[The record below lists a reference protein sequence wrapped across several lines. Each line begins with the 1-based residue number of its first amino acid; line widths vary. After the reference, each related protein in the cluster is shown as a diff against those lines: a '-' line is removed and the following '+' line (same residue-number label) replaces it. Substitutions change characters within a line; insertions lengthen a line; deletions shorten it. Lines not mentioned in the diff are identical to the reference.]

1 MSYPIPR
8 PEPSRSLGASGG
20 PGPVSPV
27 PEARGLGEVTQGGL
41 GDDAPQHNRRLSSG
55 ARETMPRTAP
65 AGAWRDPHEDECVR
79 WAQGHSPRFLE
90 AEPAL
95 TLRRLLEPREARSQ
109 EGTSGWGSPRW
120 GQGRGVP
127 ATWQVDLWK
136 SQAGAAEAEA
146 GRGGCKAAAQELQG
160 ALEAAEA
167 RAGRLQRGQA
177 EVRRRAEEAQEAV
190 LRSLRRVRELE
201 ALARRVPGLQR
212 GVRRLEAELSCSAT
226 GNSNVLSLEDR
237 LFGPKPQWANLEA
250 HNPKP
255 VMSEGPKL
263 PRSSRASPE
272 LENESGEPEDHGTRD
287 PDASPKGTWQSD
299 SSLES
304 RAPEEV
310 DEQLFCS
317 VEGQATS
324 EEEDEEEEEWQ
335 EEQRPS
341 GCGSQCHDQMVKT
354 PRTYSSHCGNANHTC
369 TLREL
374 EAHITRLGEQRQAQG
389 CSRKAL
395 GTPGEEAEL
404 QQKVVESEHLRLE
417 LQMVETERVQLSLLE
432 EKVVDVL
439 QLLQRLRDLNISKR
453 ALGKILL
460 CTLDTCRDPTQEARS
475 GPLAILDTLYQA
487 LASCELLQR
496 QPSAAEGPALTNPLL
511 ISC

>member
-146 GRGGCKAAAQELQG
+146 GRGGCKAAAQELQV

-177 EVRRRAEEAQEAV
+177 EVRRRAEEAREAV

-212 GVRRLEAELSCSAT
+212 GVRRLEAELQ
-226 GNSNVLSLEDR
+226 R
-237 LFGPKPQWANLEA
+237 YR
-250 HNPKP
+250 
-255 VMSEGPKL
+255 SEGPKL

-417 LQMVETERVQLSLLE
+417 LQMVETERVQLLLLE

-475 GPLAILDTLYQA
+475 GPLAILDALYQA
-487 LASCELLQR
+487 LAGCELLQR

-511 ISC
+511 VSC